1 MACVVAAAG
10 KPVHVLRLI
19 LLGHP
24 APDIGQAAFPR
35 LHLRNNTDG
44 QKEEFVE
51 FHMPAAESL

>member
-1 MACVVAAAG
+1 MVAAAG